1 MSTTSSE
8 LLKQLAREVALSPQE
23 QALAVGTRNKSLFI
37 GIPKESTFQEHRV
50 PLTPSSVA
58 VLVGRG
64 NDVVVER
71 GVGEAVQFQDT
82 DYTEAGAMLAESAE
96 EVFKA
101 DLILKV
107 APPGLKEIELLRPK
121 QILISALQMTTQP
134 KDTLRKM
141 MDKRVTAVAWDFI
154 KDREG
159 IYPIIRAMGE
169 IAGNTSVQIA
179 AEYMSTDK
187 GGPGLML
194 GGISGVAPAEVVII
208 GAGTVGEFATR
219 AALGLGA
226 SVKVFD
232 KSIYRLRRLQS
243 DLAQRIYTSVIQ
255 PDELKRALQQ
265 ADVAIGALR
274 PEHGRTPMVVNEDM
288 VREMKNGSVIVDVS
302 IDRGGCFETSR
313 ITSLSDPVFKK
324 FGVVHYCVPNIA
336 SRVPRTATYALT
348 NIFAP
353 LLLGMGDVGG
363 FEELIKRDLG
373 LRHGVYLFNGALT
386 SEVLSEAFR
395 LPYKDLDI
403 LLAAF

>member
-1 MSTTSSE
+1 MSASTE

-23 QALAVGTRNKSLFI
+23 QALEVGRRNKSLFI
-37 GIPKESTFQEHRV
+37 GIPKEVVAQEHRT
-50 PLTPSSVA
+50 PLTPASVA

-64 NDVVVER
+64 HDVVVQR
-71 GVGEAVQFQDT
+71 GVGQTMQFQDS
-82 DYTEAGAMLAESAE
+82 DYTEAGAMLAESPD

-107 APPGLKEIELLRPK
+107 APPNAAEVELLRPK

-134 KDTLRKM
+134 KDTLRRM
-141 MDKRVTAVAWDFI
+141 MEKKVTAVAWDFI
-154 KDREG
+154 KDQEG

-179 AEYMSTDK
+179 AEHLSTDK
-187 GGPGLML
+187 GGQGLML
-194 GGISGVAPAEVVII
+194 GGISGVAPAEVVIL

-243 DLAQRIYTSVIQ
+243 DIGQRIWTSVIQ
-255 PDELKRALQQ
+255 PDDLQRALLQ
-265 ADVAIGALR
+265 ADVAIGAMR
-274 PEHGRTPMVVNEDM
+274 PEHGRTPMVVSEEM
-288 VREMKNGSVIVDVS
+288 VRDMKNGSVIVDVS
-302 IDRGGCFETSR
+302 IDRGGCFETSEV
-313 ITSLSDPVFKK
+313 TSLLDPVFKRY
-324 FGVVHYCVPNIA
+324 GVVHYCVPNIA
-336 SRVPRTATYALT
+336 SRVPRTASYALT
-348 NIFAP
+348 NIFTP
-353 LLLGMGDVGG
+353 MLLTMGDVGG

-373 LRHGVYLFNGALT
+373 LRHGVYLYNGALT
-386 SEVLSEAFR
+386 SEILSEAFR
-395 LPYKDLDI
+395 LPFKDLDI

>member
-1 MSTTSSE
+1 MSTSTE

-23 QALAVGTRNKSLFI
+23 QALALGTRRKNLFI

-71 GVGEAVQFQDT
+71 GVGHAVQFQDS
-82 DYTEAGAMLAESAE
+82 DYSEAGAMLVDGPEQ
-96 EVFKA
+96 VFKA

-107 APPGLKEIELLRPK
+107 APPAPKEIDLLRPR
-121 QILISALQMTTQP
+121 QILVSALQMTTQP
-134 KDTLRKM
+134 KDTLRRM
-141 MDKRVTAVAWDFI
+141 MDKKVTAVAWDFI
-154 KDREG
+154 RDREG

-169 IAGNTSVQIA
+169 IAGNTSIQIA
-179 AEYMSTDK
+179 AEYLSTDK
-187 GGPGLML
+187 GGQGLML
-194 GGISGVAPAEVVII
+194 GGISGVSPSEVVII

-219 AALGLGA
+219 SAMGLGA

-243 DLAQRIYTSVIQ
+243 DLSQRIYTSVIQ
-255 PDELKRALQQ
+255 PAELKRALQQ
-265 ADVAIGALR
+265 ADVAIGAMR
-274 PEHGRTPMVVNEDM
+274 PEHGRTPMVVTEDM
-288 VREMKNGSVIVDVS
+288 VKEMKNGSVIVDVS
-302 IDRGGCFETSR
+302 IDRGGCFETSH
-313 ITSLSDPVFKK
+313 ITTLNDPVFKT

-336 SRVPRTATYALT
+336 SRVPRTASYALT
-348 NIFAP
+348 NIFTP
-353 LLLGMGDVGG
+353 LLLGMDDVGG

-386 SEVLSEAFR
+386 SEVLSEAFK